1 MTAWVDGLSS
11 MIAATATVLLSF
23 SPMVG
28 ADTAQRLT
36 STVRSSAVH
45 SKQLLTVTRFV
56 PVQEDYNMRE
66 RIRVWYELQ
75 TKLVRSR

>member
-45 SKQLLTVTRFV
+45 S
-56 PVQEDYNMRE
+56 PNNY
-66 RIRVWYELQ
+66 
-75 TKLVRSR
+75 